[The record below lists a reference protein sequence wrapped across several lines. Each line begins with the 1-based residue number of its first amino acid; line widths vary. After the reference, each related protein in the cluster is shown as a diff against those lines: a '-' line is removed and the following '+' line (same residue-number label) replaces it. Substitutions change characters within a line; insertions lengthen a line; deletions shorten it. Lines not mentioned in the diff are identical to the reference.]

1 MPDLDDITLNPEEI
15 MEDQMDWREGT
26 WTMTEGQKFR
36 WGFDADEIVITLDET
51 NLDGLPAETE
61 VYYLSERQV
70 ENMITGLAF
79 QLNKMREERNRGK
92 A

>member
-1 MPDLDDITLNPEEI
+1 
-15 MEDQMDWREGT
+15 MDWREGT
-26 WTMTEGQKFR
+26 WTMTQGQKFR

-61 VYYLSERQV
+61 VYYLSERQA
-70 ENMITGLAF
+70 EQMICGLSY
-79 QLNKMREERNRGK
+79 QLTQMRNARGR